1 MLGLYGCQQSLH
13 LIFLSVYVF
22 LPIISGLIFVLFFFC
37 GGSSACRSSSSVAA
51 FLSLADPLAEASTLG
66 EVGSFLTLSFFG
78 FATSDGL
85 LLFSF
90 LDFSFSFSPVAV
102 FDFFSSSSPAFQIPE
117 KGSHALQKCSA
128 IEKHLSLKCMSVSWC
143 MDCLIGRLILFYIP
157 LHGTHK
163 LEITFRLQN
172 DTVSISKLILH
183 ALQGMI
189 EHTVQTSKT
198 TNYMLPSCCPK

>member
-102 FDFFSSSSPAFQIPE
+102 FDFFLLLHQLFRSRRRGAMHC
-117 KGSHALQKCSA
+117 KSA
-128 IEKHLSLKCMSVSWC
+128 ARLKNTY
-143 MDCLIGRLILFYIP
+143 L
-157 LHGTHK
+157 
-163 LEITFRLQN
+163 
-172 DTVSISKLILH
+172 
-183 ALQGMI
+183 
-189 EHTVQTSKT
+189 
-198 TNYMLPSCCPK
+198 